1 MECVCSRLPGDAMF
15 RHSSPRSQP
24 YALVAAP
31 ICAGDAERFASP
43 TATPGARPEST
54 PLLPRRKRP
63 LQLVMKVFARLGPQ
77 QPPLGA

>member
-24 YALVAAP
+24 YALVAPAP
-31 ICAGDAERFASP
+31 ICAGGAERF
-43 TATPGARPEST
+43 ATPGARPEST